1 MSDEPKKPRLRKT
14 MIDGGFDWTFR
25 FEIDDLNLTDP
36 KLDARLEYKG
46 PLAGCWSVELLF
58 KDGVATIGLNHDT
71 LAIGQLGQR
80 VRVQLTVC
88 WDAQGRRTPLSVA
101 DFEEEPF
108 PDRDPDAPGEAY
120 GGLSF
125 PVTQEDL
132 DKAEKSS
139 QGAFVAAKHR
149 KYVFIFTLE
158 QDPLYSTVE
167 SYALARRP
175 NQASNVLVP
184 HDVRLFFPHAG
195 TAGAEIWT
203 TSSFLANSSGY
214 LSDLLSSEFAE
225 SLTLNS
231 KKRRRRTSPVAVAN
245 GEDAPARDCDDSDDE
260 TDELV
265 LDTPARP
272 LVDLEQLPELTYRQI
287 TTGYVAFLP
296 LASTCKPRDPSA
308 KRTRREEVEAALKSD
323 PEETPALP
331 VSLKSSYRLAHLLQ
345 LDRPQQICLAQ
356 LPLSLTHHGAA
367 PELFDNASVLY
378 DEWRKVVID
387 YVVENWN
394 EVTSTTTWVELDER
408 IDRDEVPGAAPILRK
423 LMKARDVAAQASS
436 AEKGAE

>member
-1 MSDEPKKPRLRKT
+1 MPDEPKKPRLRKT
-14 MIDGGFDWTFR
+14 SIDGGFDWTFR
-25 FEIDDLNLTDP
+25 FEIDDLDLTDP
-36 KLDARLEYKG
+36 KLDVYLGFDG
-46 PLAGCWSVELLF
+46 PLAGSWDIEIKS
-58 KDGVATIGLNHDT
+58 KDAVATIGLNHDT

-88 WDAQGRRTPLSVA
+88 WVAQGRSTPLLK
-101 DFEEEPF
+101 DEFEEEPF
-108 PDRDPDAPGEAY
+108 PYRDSDEPNKAY
-120 GGLSF
+120 CGLSF
-125 PVTQEDL
+125 SVTQEGL

-139 QGAFVAAKHR
+139 QD
-149 KYVFIFTLE
+149 T
-158 QDPLYSTVE
+158 
-167 SYALARRP
+167 
-175 NQASNVLVP
+175 SNVLVP
-184 HDVRLFFPHAG
+184 HDVRLSFPHAG

-203 TSSFLANSSGY
+203 TSSFLANSSPY
-214 LSDLLSSEFAE
+214 LSDLLSSDFAE

-231 KKRRRRTSPVAVAN
+231 KKRRRRSSPAATAARA
-245 GEDAPARDCDDSDDE
+245 DAPPKDHADSDDE

-287 TTGYVAFLP
+287 TVVSSAYTTYRAVIRWLETGYIAFLP

-308 KRTRREEVEAALKSD
+308 QRTRRDEVEATLKSD

-331 VSLKSSYRLAHLLQ
+331 VSLKSTYRLAHLLQ
-345 LDRPQQICLAQ
+345 LDRLEQICLAQ

-408 IDRDEVPGAAPILRK
+408 IERDEVPGAAPILRK
-423 LMKARDVAAQASS
+423 LMKARDGATQASS
-436 AEKGAE
+436 AKKGAE